1 MRRPARLAGALA
13 FAALLAA
20 CSAVN
25 DPAGFTIVAQ
35 DKYDF
40 MTCKEI
46 IDNRDAQTGR
56 MKALADLMEK
66 ADTGPG
72 GFLISAA
79 AYRSEYVQTRAR
91 LAAADRAARLNGCD
105 AAKKQ

>member
-1 MRRPARLAGALA
+1 MVRASNRTFARGARLAGALA

-25 DPAGFTIVAQ
+25 DPAGFTIVTQ

-46 IDNRDAQTGR
+46 INNRNAQTGR
-56 MKALADLMEK
+56 MKDWR
-66 ADTGPG
+66 G
-72 GFLISAA
+72 
-79 AYRSEYVQTRAR
+79 
-91 LAAADRAARLNGCD
+91 
-105 AAKKQ
+105 

>member
-1 MRRPARLAGALA
+1 MRGARLTGALA

-25 DPAGFTIVAQ
+25 DPAGFTVVTQ

-46 IDNRDAQTGR
+46 INHRNAQTSR
-56 MKALADLMEK
+56 MKDLGGLIEK
-66 ADTGPG
+66 AESAPG
-72 GFLISAA
+72 GFLVSAG
-79 AYRSEYVQTRAR
+79 AYRSEYVQTRA
-91 LAAADRAARLNGCD
+91 LAAAADRAARLQNCD
-105 AAKKQ
+105 APKKQ